1 MTEGSE
7 TPMSK
12 TAFAGVMGVDKSQV
26 TRWARMGMPVRPDGR
41 LDPQP
46 AAEWVRRNVDGTQR
60 AYRSVGAAQ
69 QRRDARQRHIDE
81 RQEAIDAFDT
91 IGRLGLWFMC
101 QNTPFAV
108 AEAAVELGIPVP
120 QARALYDRL
129 LVRLPELADDLREK
143 MTLPPGELG
152 PFTRPGGMKHQVEWD
167 APRWE
172 ALAGAAPASGDGAPA
187 AS

>member
-1 MTEGSE
+1 MTDDSE

-12 TAFAGVMGVDKSQV
+12 TVFAGVMGVDKSQV

-41 LDPQP
+41 LDPQS
-46 AAEWVRRNVDGTQR
+46 AAEWVRRNVDPTQR
-60 AYRSVGAAQ
+60 AHRSVGAAQ
-69 QRRDARQRHIDE
+69 QRRAERQRHINE
-81 RQEAIDAFDT
+81 RQEAIDAFDA

-101 QNTPFAV
+101 QFTPFAV

-129 LVRLPELADDLREK
+129 LVRLPELADELRER

-167 APRWE
+167 APRWA
-172 ALAGAAPASGDGAPA
+172 ALAASPPTRLPAPSF
-187 AS
+187 

>member
-1 MTEGSE
+1 MTDDSDA
-7 TPMSK
+7 PMSK
-12 TAFAGVMGVDKSQV
+12 NAFAGVMGVDKSQV

-69 QRRDARQRHIDE
+69 RLRAERQRREAE

-91 IGRLGLWFMC
+91 VGRLGLWFMC
-101 QNTPFAV
+101 QFTPFAV

-129 LVRLPELADDLREK
+129 LVRLPELADFLREK
-143 MTLPPGELG
+143 LTLPPGELG
-152 PFTRPGGMKHQVEWD
+152 PFSRPGGMKHVAQWD
-167 APRWE
+167 AQYWE
-172 ALAGAAPASGDGAPA
+172 ELA
-187 AS
+187 ASPPTPAGEA